1 MARNSL
7 FWTAYFIDK
16 LLILNELSEFHFCWH
31 VACDKEIENKTNNEP
46 IYRNMKLM
54 NYHPMQSPFESLFRD
69 TWEVFAPL
77 FENNEGERSGLSME
91 WFKDDTH
98 YYARIDLPG
107 FSREDL
113 TLEYEP
119 DTVTLSIRKESES
132 GEETKFQRQI
142 RVPDDVDGSG
152 VNAELKDGVLT
163 LTLPKTP
170 EKEPV
175 TIEIA

>member
-1 MARNSL
+1 
-7 FWTAYFIDK
+7 
-16 LLILNELSEFHFCWH
+16 
-31 VACDKEIENKTNNEP
+31 
-46 IYRNMKLM
+46 MKLV
-54 NYHPMQSPFESLFRD
+54 NYHSMHSPFDSFFRD
-69 TWEVFAPL
+69 TLEAFAPL
-77 FENNEGERSGLSME
+77 FESTERERSNLPVE
-91 WFKDDTH
+91 WFKDENS

-119 DTVTLSIRKESES
+119 DLVTLSVVKEDES
-132 GEETKFQRQI
+132 GEAKPFQRHI
-142 RVPDDVDGSG
+142 RVPEGVDGKG
-152 VNAELKDGVLT
+152 VKAELKDGVLT